1 MDTVFR
7 NARPVLWTLLALCQ
21 LLPAVAPSAA
31 AAEAGEPSAT
41 EPTPE
46 LLALDTAG
54 RPGGRL
60 VVALGAAPKSLNPL
74 TVADHP
80 SQTVAYRLHADLVHI
95 DAVDQRPEPALAR
108 SWTVSP
114 DGRRFRLELR
124 RGIRF
129 SDGHPLD
136 ADDVLFTFRAYLDPD
151 VGSPQRDLLIVGG
164 EPIAVGKL
172 GSHTV
177 EIELAEPYAVGV
189 RLFDS
194 LAILPEHRLA
204 EAYREGRLAEAWGL
218 GTPPEE
224 IVGLGP
230 FRVRRHLPGERL
242 ELERNPHYWKVDRE
256 GRRLPYL
263 DELVFLFVPDENAE
277 LLLFQNGQTHL
288 IDDLSSEDFTRLQ
301 GEAERR
307 GLRLEDLGPGLAY
320 HFLFWNLNDLAG
332 RELPEIAR
340 KQRWF
345 GEVAFR
351 RAVSLAI
358 DRQAMVR
365 LVYRGRATPIATHVS
380 PGNRLWRNQNV
391 PVPERSLPEARR
403 LLREAGFTWDE
414 DGRLRDP
421 EGEPVEFTVATNASS
436 GERVR
441 MATLLQEDLD
451 QLGIRVGT
459 AALEFRAL
467 LGRIFTSYDYEAC
480 LLGLGGG
487 DVDPNSAMNTWLS
500 SGSHHFW
507 RLGRSE
513 PATEWEAEVD
523 TLLQRQLV
531 TLDPAE
537 RKRLY
542 DRVQEVVAERVPM
555 VFLVSPNVL
564 VGASREVGNFR
575 PAILDH
581 PTLWNVEELY
591 LRRGATTSAER

>member
-1 MDTVFR
+1 
-7 NARPVLWTLLALCQ
+7 
-21 LLPAVAPSAA
+21 
-31 AAEAGEPSAT
+31 
-41 EPTPE
+41 
-46 LLALDTAG
+46 
-54 RPGGRL
+54 
-60 VVALGAAPKSLNPL
+60 
-74 TVADHP
+74 
-80 SQTVAYRLHADLVHI
+80 
-95 DAVDQRPEPALAR
+95 
-108 SWTVSP
+108 
-114 DGRRFRLELR
+114 
-124 RGIRF
+124 
-129 SDGHPLD
+129 
-136 ADDVLFTFRAYLDPD
+136 
-151 VGSPQRDLLIVGG
+151 
-164 EPIAVGKL
+164 
-172 GSHTV
+172 
-177 EIELAEPYAVGV
+177 VGV

-224 IVGLGP
+224 VVGLGP

-288 IDDLSSEDFTRLQ
+288 IDDLSAEDFTRLQ

-307 GLRLEDLGPGLAY
+307 GLRLEDLGPGLSY

-351 RAVSLAI
+351 RAVSRAI
-358 DRQAMVR
+358 DREAMVR

-380 PGNRLWRNQNV
+380 PGNRLWRNTSI
-391 PVPERSLPEARR
+391 PPPERSLPEARR
-403 LLREAGFTWDE
+403 LLREAGFTWDD

-421 EGEPVEFTVATNASS
+421 GGAPVEFTVATNASS
-436 GERVR
+436 AERVR

-467 LGRIFTSYDYEAC
+467 IGRIFNSYDYEAC

-487 DVDPNSAMNTWLS
+487 DVDPNSAMNVWLS
-500 SGSHHFW
+500 DGSHHFW
-507 RLGRSE
+507 RLGQSE
-513 PATEWEAEVD
+513 PATEWEAEID
-523 TLLQRQLV
+523 ELLRRQLV
-531 TLDPAE
+531 TLDPVE

-555 VFLVSPNVL
+555 IFLVSPNVL
-564 VGASREVGNFR
+564 VGARREVGNFR

-591 LRRGATTSAER
+591 IRRGAAPSAER